1 MESKERPDILVFN
14 DVQAVFNNAL
24 AYAEAKAPISSVV
37 IIEFKRPV
45 REDYSE
51 EENPFRQVTNYI
63 SQMRASKVKDRNG
76 RYIEISNSVPF
87 YAYIICDLT
96 PKLKSIATNDFD
108 YTQTPDGLGYFTFN
122 KNLKAYIEVISY
134 TKLLEDSKKRNAVL
148 FDKLNLPK

>member
-1 MESKERPDILVFN
+1 
-14 DVQAVFNNAL
+14 
-24 AYAEAKAPISSVV
+24 
-37 IIEFKRPV
+37 
-45 REDYSE
+45 
-51 EENPFRQVTNYI
+51 
-63 SQMRASKVKDRNG
+63 MRASKVKDRQG
-76 RYIEISNSVPF
+76 RYIEINTNVPF

-122 KNLKAYIEVISY
+122 KNLNAYIEVISY